1 MFSKSQILNMNYD
14 KKYSASPW
22 IKNLNTLEDNKLYK
36 LYATKNASLSSG
48 SEYIALPSN
57 TILSA
62 SDITKY
68 NIIN

>member
-36 LYATKNASLSSG
+36 LYATKNA
-48 SEYIALPSN
+48 
-57 TILSA
+57 
-62 SDITKY
+62 
-68 NIIN
+68 